1 MRIFKMLNKKPNMTR
16 EQVESVLLLY
26 NNGKIEEAINTIK
39 ELNESYPNVPLLFNL
54 LGACYQSLSNF
65 DAAMQMFQTA
75 TKLKP
80 DYAEAYFN
88 QGVVFK
94 HLSKLDESI
103 KAYKKAIAL
112 NPNYPDAHNNLGN
125 LYKEI
130 GNRDDAIESYEWAIA
145 YRPDFEITHLNLGV
159 LYSEFDQEVAIKHY
173 QKAIAIKP
181 GYSEAH
187 YNLGSTLRHLGRK
200 ADSIKSYEKA
210 IEFNPHYVDAHK
222 NLSAMKEYKK
232 DDPQISQMKLLLSNK
247 NLAESDKVSLNF
259 ALSKVY
265 EDLNNQN
272 DFFKFL
278 HEGNKLRKEE
288 LNYSFDDDY
297 EMISKIREVFM
308 LPHTKTKQSSYKTS
322 EIKPIFIV
330 GMPRSGTSLVEQIIS
345 SHHSVYGA
353 GELEFLAQNSYK
365 ELKKHYA
372 STNNVFSEK
381 SFLYIRERYL
391 ESLSNLN
398 VSESIITDKMPLN
411 FRFIGFIL
419 SAFPDAKI
427 VHLNRDARATCWSI
441 YKYYFKSDGNGYS
454 YNLQD
459 LVSYYCL
466 YDELMKFWHK
476 LYPNQIYDISYE
488 DLTTNQENETRN
500 LLEYCGLDWDDN
512 CINFHTNKR
521 AVKTTSALQ
530 VKEKMYQGSSEVWKK
545 YESHIQPLI
554 KGLSSF

>member
-1 MRIFKMLNKKPNMTR
+1 MLTKKPNMTR

-26 NNGKIEEAINTIK
+26 NNGKIQEAINTIK
-39 ELNESYPNVPLLFNL
+39 ALNESYPNVPLLFNL
-54 LGACYQSLSNF
+54 LGACYQSLDNL

-94 HLSKLDESI
+94 HLNKLDESI
-103 KAYKKAIAL
+103 KAYKKTISL

-145 YRPDFEITHLNLGV
+145 YRADFEIAHLNLGV

-181 GYSEAH
+181 SYSEAH
-187 YNLGSTLRHLGRK
+187 YNLGSTLRHLGKK

-210 IEFNPHYVDAHK
+210 IEFNPHYIDAHK

-232 DDPQISQMKLLLSNK
+232 DDPQISQMKSLLSNK
-247 NLAESDKVSLNF
+247 NLAESDQVSLNF

-278 HEGNKLRKEE
+278 HEGNKLRKKE
-288 LNYSFDDDY
+288 LNYSFNDDY

-308 LPHTKTKQSSYKTS
+308 PPYTKTKKISYKTS
-322 EIKPIFIV
+322 KIKPIFIV

-353 GELEFLAQNSYK
+353 GELEFLAKNSYK

-372 STNNVFSEK
+372 STNNIFSKK
-381 SFLYIRERYL
+381 SFLTIRERYL

-398 VSESIITDKMPLN
+398 VSENIITDKMPLN

-454 YNLQD
+454 YNFQD

-488 DLTTNQENETRN
+488 DLTTNQDKETRK
-500 LLEYCGLDWDDN
+500 LLAYCDLEWDDN

-530 VKEKMYQGSSEVWKK
+530 VREKMYQGSSEVWKK
-545 YESHIQPLI
+545 YEAHIQPLI

>member
-1 MRIFKMLNKKPNMTR
+1 MLTKKPNMTR

-26 NNGKIEEAINTIK
+26 NNGKIQEAINTIK
-39 ELNESYPNVPLLFNL
+39 ALNESYPNVPLLFNL
-54 LGACYQSLSNF
+54 LGACYQSLDNL

-80 DYAEAYFN
+80 DYAEAFFN

-94 HLSKLDESI
+94 HLNKLDESI
-103 KAYKKAIAL
+103 KAYKKTISL

-145 YRPDFEITHLNLGV
+145 YRADFEIAHLNLGV

-181 GYSEAH
+181 SYSEAH

-210 IEFNPHYVDAHK
+210 IEFSPHYIDAHK

-232 DDPQISQMKLLLSNK
+232 DDPQISQMKSILSNK
-247 NLAESDKVSLNF
+247 NLAESDQVSLNF

-278 HEGNKLRKEE
+278 HEGNKLRKKE

-308 LPHTKTKQSSYKTS
+308 PPYTKTKKISYKTS

>member
-103 KAYKKAIAL
+103 KAYKKAIDL

-130 GNRDDAIESYEWAIA
+130 GKRDDAIESYEWAIA

-353 GELEFLAQNSYK
+353 GELEYLAQNSYK